1 MTRSDDEGILCTL
14 AVPVFN
20 FSVILCRVERG
31 SVVDV
36 DEDTRPRRTTF
47 MATHEPVKVTQSV
60 IDTFDPLAKPS
71 GKSDGF

>member
-1 MTRSDDEGILCTL
+1 M
-14 AVPVFN
+14 
-20 FSVILCRVERG
+20 
-31 SVVDV
+31 VDV